1 MYGEGPVP
9 ARRNAVLEFLHREEA
24 SVPEAGDRRVQLGKE
39 LVEQPD
45 GRMPSLCLKGLPAH
59 RLDLLHRQSR
69 VLDRVVLGWTA
80 HRRPRVPPRR
90 YDQNGCGAASNP
102 LPEQR
107 PEFSDAGQAAERDL
121 DNLESEGAIPEKEL
135 GRAVSDPDGKGVQV
149 IEHGD
154 DSGQGSARGRGLKRP
169 T

>member
-1 MYGEGPVP
+1 M
-9 ARRNAVLEFLHREEA
+9 LEFLHREEA
-24 SVPEAGDRRVQLGKE
+24 SVPEAGDRRVQLREK
-39 LVEQPD
+39 LVEEPD
-45 GRMPSLCLKGLPAH
+45 GRVSPVRFEGLPAH
-59 RLDLLHRQSR
+59 RLDLLHRQ
-69 VLDRVVLGWTA
+69 VPMLDRVVLGWTA

-90 YDQNGCGAASNP
+90 YDQNGRGAPSDP

-121 DNLESEGAIPEKEL
+121 DDPESEGAIPEKEL

-154 DSGQGSARGRGLKRP
+154 DSSQGSASGRGLKRL